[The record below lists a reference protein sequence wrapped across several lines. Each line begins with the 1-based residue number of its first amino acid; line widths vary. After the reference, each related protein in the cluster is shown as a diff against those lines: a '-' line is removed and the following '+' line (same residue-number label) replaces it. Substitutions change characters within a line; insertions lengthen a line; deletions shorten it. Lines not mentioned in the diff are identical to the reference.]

1 MKKIIACIS
10 LVFAMSAGVTAL
22 AADATYTK
30 DTNDVAID
38 ATGYTTVLIED
49 AADNIWYVDQNDS
62 GLGSTAKF
70 LMKADPADGTYTVK
84 MGGSKTGAA
93 MSETE
98 FVVSSEPEVEAKTV
112 EMTLTNQMEKDGS
125 YDLGWFAE
133 LAVKDCGYI
142 AITANGTE
150 TKTVYFN
157 SPFAATGEGDAL
169 VAVKIQGVPAAGKDK
184 VSVSFTNTLPSG
196 AAVAE

>member
-70 LMKADPADGTYTVK
+70 LMKADPADGTYTVTL
-84 MGGSKTGAA
+84 GGSSTAAATTSTFTITSRQPIVKAVEVMGKEYAADGATYSIGCKA
-93 MSETE
+93 TATLEE
-98 FVVSSEPEVEAKTV
+98 CAYVVVT
-112 EMTLTNQMEKDGS
+112 
-125 YDLGWFAE
+125 
-133 LAVKDCGYI
+133 AVKDSATKVAYY
-142 AITANGTE
+142 E
-150 TKTVYFN
+150 TNF
-157 SPFAATGEGDAL
+157 TGEGE
-169 VAVKIQGVPAAGKDK
+169 VNIGVKITDVPSDVNVTVGLSDYK
-184 VSVSFTNTLPSG
+184 P
-196 AAVAE
+196 E